1 MSKIQSGGVDILN
14 LKNTAEVVDKIAN
27 KAKDLSNKK
36 SLHDVIKIADIPRK
50 FLPHVKNVLPDPI
63 KKFRTGIT
71 LTKNEKKRYYKS
83 N

>member
-1 MSKIQSGGVDILN
+1 M
-14 LKNTAEVVDKIAN
+14 DKIAN

-50 FLPHVKNVLPDPI
+50 FLPYLKNILPDPI

-71 LTKNEKKRYYKS
+71 LTKNEKKKIL
-83 N
+83 

>member
-14 LKNTAEVVDKIAN
+14 LKNRAEVVDKIAN
-27 KAKDLSNKK
+27 KANKSNKK

-50 FLPHVKNVLPDPI
+50 FLPHLKNILPDPI

>member
-14 LKNTAEVVDKIAN
+14 LKNRAEVVDKIAN
-27 KAKDLSNKK
+27 KANKSNKK

-50 FLPHVKNVLPDPI
+50 FLPHLKKILPDPI
-63 KKFRTGIT
+63 KKFRTGRN
-71 LTKNEKKRYYKS
+71 LTKNEKKRYYKM